1 MMLWIILTAM
11 IVIAAVG
18 LTLPLVLRRNGGGG
32 HGGNIAVLKDQLNE
46 LEARVAADAIPPAE
60 AESLRT
66 EIKRRILAEGP
77 ESESPAR
84 PIGERSLALLAVGL
98 VVIVLF
104 GSTGLY
110 LKLGRPDF
118 AQANASAA
126 AAPTTPGTDSPPPDA
141 EVAGMISQLE
151 AKLKQTPNDAEGWHM
166 LGWSYLQTSRY
177 TDAATAYGR
186 AAALDPKPQYLSAQA
201 EALVQAADGQVTP
214 DARRLFHK
222 AAAANP
228 ADARARYYLALDK
241 DQKGDHRG
249 AVADW
254 IALLKSA
261 PADAPWAGEVRAVV
275 LKVAAERGLNVV
287 GQLPPAPPASA
298 AADVSPPPASAP
310 GEPTPDQMASA
321 SQMPAGDQQ
330 VMIHKMVDGLATRL
344 KANPRDPDGWLRLM
358 RARMVLNQPDAA
370 SAAYRDALKTY
381 GDAPQQQAVFKNT
394 ALALKIP
401 GA

>member
-18 LTLPLVLRRNGGGG
+18 VTVPLVRRRNSGRGR
-32 HGGNIAVLKDQLNE
+32 GGNIAVLKDQLNE
-46 LEARVAADAIPPAE
+46 LEARVAADAIPAAE

-77 ESESPAR
+77 ESETPAR
-84 PIGERSLALLAVGL
+84 PIGERSLALLALGL

-110 LKLGRPDF
+110 LKLGRPDLTG
-118 AQANASAA
+118 ASTSALA
-126 AAPTTPGTDSPPPDA
+126 TAGTGTDSPPPDA
-141 EVAGMISQLE
+141 QVAGMISQLE
-151 AKLKQTPNDAEGWHM
+151 AKLKQSPNDAEGWHM
-166 LGWSYLQTSRY
+166 LGWSYLQTARY
-177 TDAATAYGR
+177 ADAATAYGR
-186 AAALDPKPQYLSAQA
+186 AAALDPKPLYLSAQG
-201 EALVQAADGQVTP
+201 EALVQAADGQITP

-222 AAAANP
+222 AAAADP

-254 IALLKSA
+254 IALLKNA
-261 PADAPWAGEVRAVV
+261 PPDAPWAGEVRAVV
-275 LKVAAERGLNVV
+275 MRVAGERGLNVA
-287 GQLPPAPPASA
+287 GQLPPAAPASA
-298 AADVSPPPASAP
+298 AADVSPPSASTP
-310 GEPTPDQMASA
+310 GEPTPDQMASV

-330 VMIHKMVDGLATRL
+330 VMIHKMVDGLAARL
-344 KANPRDPDGWLRLM
+344 KASPRDPDGWLRLM
-358 RARMVLNQPDAA
+358 RARMVLNQPEAA

-381 GDAPQQQAVFKNT
+381 SDTPQQQAMFKDA

-401 GA
+401 GT